1 MFMGGGPDIDA
12 ISLASVTAVT
22 TNISNKRQAWLC
34 RAYGGFLCVCIA
46 IVDRVHLSEEQ
57 A

>member
-34 RAYGGFLCVCIA
+34 CAYGSVLYIGIA
-46 IVDRVHLSEEQ
+46 IVDRVHLSEELM
-57 A
+57 